1 MSTRTIIMCGR
12 ITDHFEVI
20 EIFFYTFI
28 FLYATRAR
36 PQPQSSRFFRAQS
49 CLIVA

>member
-1 MSTRTIIMCGR
+1 MCGR

-28 FLYATRAR
+28 FLYVTRAR
-36 PQPQSSRFFRAQS
+36 PQPQS
-49 CLIVA
+49 CLNFQGFLEHKVA